1 MDVSEAE
8 IGWPEVSTNNVV
20 QIDASQVLMLNFF
33 VMFEI
38 VIGNFVNPRF

>member
-1 MDVSEAE
+1 MDAGEAE

-38 VIGNFVNPRF
+38 VIENFVNPRF